1 MLKAFDAHESQTRL
15 ESFFGFSQRF
25 AKIRSKRIAKAVS
38 GITGKKNTDIMDVE
52 IAPAAPPAK
61 KGRKKKA
68 EGKLIEA
75 GGPGGEAG
83 GAGSSRGE
91 EEVAELDP
99 EIGKSIEKAA
109 RTVGRGKGTRGRG
122 QSAARGRGEKGTRG
136 RGRGRGRAKAAD
148 VDGQADRDA
157 EGGVLEQ
164 ESAIEKGAVSEAAV
178 PARRVRLSFSLD
190 HLIVAVAGFL
200 NHKGPGRT
208 WYESTLFFV
217 PDLYELEVLSCPSE
231 KVDYIKVPCGRCPSI
246 AAVQQVR
253 CYSAMRK

>member
-1 MLKAFDAHESQTRL
+1 VLKAFDAHESQTRL

-38 GITGKKNTDIMDVE
+38 GITGKKNMDIMDVE
-52 IAPAAPPAK
+52 IAPAAVPAK

-68 EGKLIEA
+68 EGKLVESA
-75 GGPGGEAG
+75 GPGSEAG

-91 EEVAELDP
+91 EEAAELDP

-109 RTVGRGKGTRGRG
+109 RTVGRGRGTRGRG
-122 QSAARGRGEKGTRG
+122 QSAPRGRGEKGTRG

-164 ESAIEKGAVSEAAV
+164 ESALETGAISEAAV
-178 PARRVRLSFSLD
+178 PARRVRLCLT
-190 HLIVAVAGFL
+190 L
-200 NHKGPGRT
+200 NH
-208 WYESTLFFV
+208 
-217 PDLYELEVLSCPSE
+217 
-231 KVDYIKVPCGRCPSI
+231 
-246 AAVQQVR
+246 
-253 CYSAMRK
+253 